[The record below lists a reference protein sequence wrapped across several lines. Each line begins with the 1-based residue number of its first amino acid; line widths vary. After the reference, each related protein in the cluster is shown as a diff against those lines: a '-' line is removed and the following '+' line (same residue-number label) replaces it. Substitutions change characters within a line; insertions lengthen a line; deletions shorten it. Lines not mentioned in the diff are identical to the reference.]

1 MEKILDFLVQ
11 KYFLFFKIGQKKCP
25 KIKNEKKIWK
35 KERFTAYFKISVT
48 SLKK

>member
-1 MEKILDFLVQ
+1 MEKILDFLFQ
-11 KYFLFFKIGQKKCP
+11 KYFFVLKIGQKKCP

-48 SLKK
+48 SPKK